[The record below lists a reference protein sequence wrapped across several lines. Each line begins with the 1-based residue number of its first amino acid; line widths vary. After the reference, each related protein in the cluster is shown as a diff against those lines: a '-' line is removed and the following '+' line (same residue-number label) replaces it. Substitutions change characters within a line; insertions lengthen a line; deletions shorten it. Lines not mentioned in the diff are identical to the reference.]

1 MPGPKITLY
10 VDIVS
15 PFAYIAFHVLQNSPA
30 FAKCE
35 ITYVPILLGGLMNAT
50 GNSPPINVKN
60 KKAYLGQQR
69 VRWAKYFSVPI
80 VEGFPKGF
88 PFRTLTVQRA
98 LCAISQK
105 APGKL
110 ATVIGALFHAV
121 WVEGNT
127 AIGEPDDFAPVIE
140 SVLGKQ
146 ETLDILAAMNT
157 PEVKAL
163 LTANTDRSFN
173 SGAFGLPWFE
183 CTNSKG
189 KTEGFFGVDHL
200 GQVADFLGLDRA
212 LDRGF
217 RAAL

>member
-1 MPGPKITLY
+1 MSGSKITLY

-35 ITYVPILLGGLMNAT
+35 ITYVPILLGGLMNAS

-60 KKAYLGQQR
+60 KKTYLGRQR

-80 VEGFPKGF
+80 VEGFPEGF
-88 PFRTLTVQRA
+88 PFRTLSVQRA

-105 APGKL
+105 TPGKL

-127 AIGEPDDFAPVIE
+127 AIGEPDEFAPVLE
-140 SVLGKQ
+140 SILGKQ
-146 ETLDILAAMNT
+146 DMLQTLADMNN

-163 LTANTDRSFN
+163 LTANTDQSFN

-189 KTEGFFGVDHL
+189 ETEGFFGVDHL
-200 GQVADFLGLDRA
+200 GQVADFLGLDRG